1 MNGVEVTRSAL
12 DASHRWFSGT
22 IADLTPELTNF
33 LPPGKVHPI
42 GELVVHTI
50 NAEDYFINQ
59 RLRGGSTVWERGG
72 WGENLGLP
80 FMLQHDE
87 QASRDFRCDL
97 LALQPYI
104 DAVFSETSAYVDA
117 LGDAD
122 LDRTLPMGP
131 LGDMRAGDII
141 QFFIVGNTL
150 AHTGEISAIKGLQG
164 AKGYP
169 F

>member
-1 MNGVEVTRSAL
+1 MNGVDVTRAAI

-33 LPPGKVHPI
+33 VPPGKVHPI
-42 GELVVHTI
+42 GELVVHSV

-59 RLRGGSTVWERGG
+59 RLREVAPLWERGA
-72 WGENLGLP
+72 WGEKLGLP
-80 FMLQHDE
+80 FMLQHE
-87 QASRDFRCDL
+87 EYASREFRCDVA
-97 LALQPYI
+97 ALQPYI
-104 DAVFSETSAYVDA
+104 DAVFAETTAYLDTLSEAE
-117 LGDAD
+117 
-122 LDRTLPMGP
+122 LDRTMPMGP
-131 LGDMRAGDII
+131 LGDMRTGDII